1 MRSTA
6 TLATYFETLYPN
18 AVLCVRLGQDLHCLD
33 RLVGQ
38 RLLAVTE
45 LERSMYANFL
55 GNKRPT
61 VRVGEMSDGVDA
73 TRHYEQILAD
83 LNAAIEKEQSAAK
96 TRAQFVDRSQGVDAL
111 SIIEKFLQVT
121 EIGSLKKLLK
131 KQSGSSNKWLRTP
144 GAYST
149 TLKYD
154 DSNEKLKLESI
165 EEDEIRNK
173 NVSKSVDRDGY
184 EEYDSYQS
192 ERGMISIMNFKNY
205 PYSKTHYFLPFFLLY
220 PTSEFFFVHF
230 SHQSPYIYYFI
241 TSTHCLLNL

>member
-33 RLVGQ
+33 RLVDQ

-45 LERSMYANFL
+45 LERSMYANFV

-131 KQSGSSNKWLRTP
+131 KQSGSSNKWLRSP
-144 GAYST
+144 GAYSSA
-149 TLKYD
+149 LKYE
-154 DSNEKLKLESI
+154 DSNEKVKLESI
-165 EEDEIRNK
+165 GEEDEIKSK
-173 NVSKSVDRDGY
+173 NALKSIDKDGY
-184 EEYDSYQS
+184 EEYHSYQS
-192 ERGMISIMNFKNY
+192 KRGRYDICSNFRH
-205 PYSKTHYFLPFFLLY
+205 YSFSLTFYFSSFSLCFEIFLFVFF
-220 PTSEFFFVHF
+220 PD
-230 SHQSPYIYYFI
+230 
-241 TSTHCLLNL
+241 